1 MTEYYLETPLSE
13 EDIRK
18 LKLGDIVYLSG
29 KLYGTGGMEPRIIEA
44 IKKGEKPPVDLKG
57 VVAGTAPYITTSARY
72 QSDIP
77 EFIKLT
83 GVRAIYGK
91 GSLDK
96 SCLDAMKTYGCV
108 YFSGVGGA
116 SNKPSHSLPSVRYTE
131 GVVDQVRLSWPKDVP
146 RGMAEFKLEN
156 FGPLFV
162 TMDAHGHSVE
172 TEIRIEE
179 KLPEI
184 YERLGALDVIIPY
197 HL

>member
-1 MTEYYLETPLSE
+1 MTEYHLETPLSE
-13 EDIRK
+13 EVVRK

-29 KLYGTGGMEPRIIEA
+29 NLYGTGGIERGIIEA

-57 VVAGTAPYITTSARY
+57 AVSGTAPYITTSARY

-83 GVRAIYGK
+83 GVRGIYGK

-108 YFSGVGGA
+108 YLSGIGGA
-116 SNKPSHSLPSVRYTE
+116 CNKPSHSLPSLRYTE
-131 GVVDQVRLSWPKDVP
+131 SVVDQTRLSWPKDVP
-146 RGMAEFKLEN
+146 REMTEFKLEK

-162 TMDAHGHSVE
+162 TMDADGHSVE
-172 TEIRIEE
+172 TEIKMEE

-184 YERLGALDVIIPY
+184 YKQLGALDAMIPY